1 MPVFMEAYGISVQAQ
16 VTSFLPH
23 CNKVSN
29 PPITALAIEKSNM
42 DLRLTPYLTPPMLE
56 RSVSAE
62 DYQNIPRAVAALSKE
77 FPVGAR
83 TGTHAHPRAQLIYA
97 VEGVMRVT
105 TPNALW
111 ALPPLRALWVPAG
124 VMHGVGMVS
133 AVSMRSLYVS
143 ADAAQTLWA
152 DCQVIEVNGLLR
164 ELILA
169 LCAEPV
175 VYPLGGQSE
184 QIAALILSVLPTA
197 RVVPFQIPGP
207 HDRRLQTVCR
217 AIIERPGLNRSI
229 EDWGGEVGAS
239 ARTLIRLFQAELGL
253 NYRQWV
259 QQVRLADA
267 VCQLSLGVPIARIAA
282 DLGYSS
288 PSAFTAMFHRV
299 LGASPQLYRQRP
311 AMRVA

>member
-1 MPVFMEAYGISVQAQ
+1 MPFLVGKVTQYKHSSHPIALNVPLQ
-16 VTSFLPH
+16 VTSLPS
-23 CNKVSN
+23 KFAQPLPV
-29 PPITALAIEKSNM
+29 
-42 DLRLTPYLTPPMLE
+42 
-56 RSVSAE
+56 RSISAD
-62 DYQNIPRAVAALSKE
+62 DYQHVPRAIAAMAKE
-77 FPVGAR
+77 FPAGAH

-124 VMHGVGMVS
+124 IMHSVGMVS
-133 AVSMRSLYVS
+133 PVSMRSLYLR
-143 ADAAQTLWA
+143 ADAAQALWT

-169 LCAEPV
+169 LTAEPV

-184 QIAALILSVLPTA
+184 QIAALILSTLAIA
-197 RVVPFQIPGP
+197 RVVPFQIPWP
-207 HDRRLQTVCR
+207 QDRRLQTVCR

-239 ARTLIRLFQAELGL
+239 ARTLIRLFQSELGL

-267 VCQLSLGVPIARIAA
+267 VSQLSMGVPIARIAA
-282 DLGYSS
+282 DLGYRS

-299 LGASPQLYRQRP
+299 LGASPQRYSQRP
-311 AMRVA
+311 ASSLSPTMPTRPA